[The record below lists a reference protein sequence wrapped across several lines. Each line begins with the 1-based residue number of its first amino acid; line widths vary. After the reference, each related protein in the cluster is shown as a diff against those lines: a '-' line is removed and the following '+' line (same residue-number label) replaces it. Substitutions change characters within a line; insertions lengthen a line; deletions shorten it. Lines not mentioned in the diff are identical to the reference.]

1 MPFSFLHPWFWLGA
15 LGVAAPIWLHL
26 RRRRETN
33 LFRFSAVQFL
43 HDEREPRRRPFQL
56 RDLLLFIL
64 RVLALLLVVAGFAW
78 PYLRGVNT
86 LPIKESRVY
95 ILDNTFSHQA
105 NNGFIE
111 DRDRIVSELSAAGND
126 VQVAL
131 VELGATPRV
140 VVSFGE
146 AREMALEKVKELQP
160 SYERGSYLAAFR
172 QASALL
178 ANSLGDQKRIVFYG
192 DNQEN
197 QWKENVN
204 TPPFLRNVRVD
215 LPAPG
220 PKYLP
225 NLWLS
230 EPRTQRIFLGDRS
243 LVNFTV
249 KLNHTGPARTANVVL
264 RANGQD
270 ILSRTMDLERQP
282 ETIMIHAQWEA
293 NPASWLRGEATV
305 EGIPDSLSADN
316 HVFFSLAPVVEGK
329 IALLAQSPYLRLA
342 LSPEIMRG
350 QWVAR
355 VLDPARLEE
364 ELVANQDGDV
374 LFLES
379 NYLQSSAARK
389 LLSRYLANHRGVFLV
404 VNRLTPAIEGCL
416 RELGFEAD
424 GTWEAGRESPERFQF
439 VFSNHPIFHP
449 FLSPDYGNLMDVK
462 VSQYVRLKSVSA
474 LPLIFSEHGA
484 GLFFQATRPSDK
496 LFVCAFGLDRDHTTW
511 PIDQTFIPF
520 LDLTLQAARA
530 EDATPSSFEP
540 GEMGIV
546 QLPATLKAQEVVL
559 RDQDRQLGRAPVE
572 HGKAQIRMPDKPGLY
587 ALTSEDRDQTVKIL
601 SVNPSPKESQ
611 LTYTASPEAVRTWR
625 QTEPVRDGKPGVTT
639 GSGHVRLAGILQQ
652 RLWWWMVLGAL
663 SVLMLETAWT
673 ETRREGR

>member
-26 RRRRETN
+26 RRRRETS

-43 HDEREPRRRPFQL
+43 HDEREPRRSPLQL
-56 RDLLLFIL
+56 RDLLLFAL

-78 PYLRGVNT
+78 PYLRGLNT
-86 LPIKESRVY
+86 VPIKESRVY

-105 NNGFIE
+105 NNGFVE
-111 DRDRIVSELSAAGND
+111 DRDRILSELGAAGND

-131 VELGATPRV
+131 VELRATPRV

-146 AREMALEKVKELQP
+146 VRETALEKVKTLQP

-178 ANSLGDQKRIVFYG
+178 ANSLGDQKRIIFYG

-249 KLNHTGPARTANVVL
+249 KLNHTGSARTANVVL
-264 RANGQD
+264 RANGQA
-270 ILSRTMDLERQP
+270 ILSRTLDLERQP
-282 ETIMIHAQWEA
+282 ETVMIQAQWEA
-293 NPASWLRGEATV
+293 SPASWVRGEAMV
-305 EGIPDSLSADN
+305 EGTPDALPADN
-316 HVFFSLAPVVEGK
+316 HVFFSLAPVIEGK
-329 IALLAQSPYLRLA
+329 IALLAQSAYLRLA

-350 QWVAR
+350 QWAAR

-364 ELVANQDGDV
+364 ELAANQDADV
-374 LFLES
+374 LCLES

-424 GTWEAGRESPERFQF
+424 GTWEAGLESPERFQF

-449 FLSPDYGNLMDVK
+449 FLSPDYGNLMDIK
-462 VSQYVRLKSVSA
+462 VSQYVRLKSASA
-474 LPLIFSEHGA
+474 LPLIFSERGA

-496 LFVCAFGLDRDHTTW
+496 LFVCAFGMDRDHTTW

-530 EDATPSSFEP
+530 EDTTPSSFEP
-540 GEMGIV
+540 GEMGTV
-546 QLPATLKAQEVVL
+546 QLPATSKAHEVVL
-559 RDQDRQLGRAPVE
+559 RDEERELAHAPVE
-572 HGKAQIRMPDKPGLY
+572 HAKAQIRMPDKPGLY
-587 ALTSEDRDQTVKIL
+587 TLTSEDRAQIVKIL

-611 LTYTASPEAVRTWR
+611 LAYTASPEALRTWR
-625 QTEPVRDGKPGVTT
+625 QNEPAQTGKPSVGPA
-639 GSGHVRLAGILQQ
+639 SGRVRLAGILQQ

-663 SVLMLETAWT
+663 SVLMLETAWI
-673 ETRREGR
+673 ETRREAR